1 MANIKRIQKELSM
14 IESNKDK
21 QFIIKYNGDELF
33 NLIAYIDGPVDTPY
47 QGGVFKVDITL
58 PSNYPFAAPECIVKT
73 QIYHPNVSDNG
84 NICLN
89 VLKQWKPSI
98 TIKEVVE
105 NIISLLVSPNPDD
118 SLSANIG
125 QQYIN
130 NYDKFVQTAREY
142 TSKYAH

>member
-1 MANIKRIQKELSM
+1 M

-33 NLIAYIDGPVDTPY
+33 NLSAYIDGPVDTPY